1 MLGANS
7 KAPSTTPRE
16 DSSLPPNKNPREIF
30 MKRRVFALAAALVLA
45 GVAAATGLTATAQQ
59 GTAQQMKAT
68 RAAWFKHQPW
78 QSGLPEVKKT
88 GSGLEYV
95 VIASGPASG
104 ASPKVNQA
112 AQIWY
117 EGRLNSGG
125 RAFDSSFQ
133 RGAPDVYPVAELV
146 PGFSEALMAMKPG
159 DRWLVY
165 IPSALA
171 YGDRGVPGMIG
182 PGENLLF
189 EILLVSAAG

>member
-1 MLGANS
+1 
-7 KAPSTTPRE
+7 
-16 DSSLPPNKNPREIF
+16 
-30 MKRRVFALAAALVLA
+30 MKRRLLALAAVLVLA
-45 GVAAATGLTATAQQ
+45 GGSPAAFSQPTGTQP
-59 GTAQQMKAT
+59 GTAQEMKAT
-68 RAAWFKHQPW
+68 RSAWFKHQPW
-78 QSGLPEVKKT
+78 QTSLPEVKKT

-95 VIASGPASG
+95 VIASGPATG
-104 ASPKVNQA
+104 ASPKINQA

-117 EGRLNSGG
+117 EGRPNSGG

-133 RGAPDVYPVAELV
+133 RGAPDVYPVADLV

-165 IPSALA
+165 IPSTLG
-171 YGDRGVPGMIG
+171 YGDRGYPGLIG

>member
-1 MLGANS
+1 
-7 KAPSTTPRE
+7 
-16 DSSLPPNKNPREIF
+16 
-30 MKRRVFALAAALVLA
+30 MKRRVLALATALVLA
-45 GVAAATGLTATAQQ
+45 GGGAVAGLTAVAQT
-59 GTAQQMKAT
+59 GTAQEMKAT
-68 RAAWFKHQPW
+68 RSAWFKHQPW
-78 QSGLPEVKKT
+78 QTNLPEVTKT

-104 ASPKVNQA
+104 VSPKIGQA
-112 AQIWY
+112 AKMWY

-133 RGAPDVYPVAELV
+133 RGAPDVYGVAELI

-165 IPSALA
+165 IPSTLG
-171 YGDRGVPGMIG
+171 YGDRGYPGMIG

-189 EILLVSAAG
+189 EIMLLSAAG

>member
-1 MLGANS
+1 
-7 KAPSTTPRE
+7 
-16 DSSLPPNKNPREIF
+16 
-30 MKRRVFALAAALVLA
+30 MKRRVLALAAALVLA
-45 GVAAATGLTATAQQ
+45 GSGAVAGLTASAQQ
-59 GTAQQMKAT
+59 GGAEQAMKAT

-78 QSGLPEVKKT
+78 QTNLPDVKRT

-104 ASPKVNQA
+104 ASPKIGQA
-112 AQIWY
+112 VQMWY

-133 RGAPDVYPVAELV
+133 RGAPDVYAVAEMI
-146 PGFSEALMAMKPG
+146 PGFAEALMAMKPG

-165 IPSALA
+165 IPTTLG
-171 YGDRGVPGMIG
+171 YGDRGYPGLVA
-182 PGENLLF
+182 PGENLMF

>member
-1 MLGANS
+1 
-7 KAPSTTPRE
+7 
-16 DSSLPPNKNPREIF
+16 
-30 MKRRVFALAAALVLA
+30 MKRRLLALAAVLVLA
-45 GVAAATGLTATAQQ
+45 GGSAVAGLTASAQPAGAQ
-59 GTAQQMKAT
+59 PGTAQEMKAT
-68 RAAWFKHQPW
+68 RSVWFKHQPW
-78 QSGLPEVKKT
+78 QTNLPEVKKT

-95 VIASGPASG
+95 VIASGAASG
-104 ASPKVNQA
+104 ASPKINQA

-133 RGAPDVYPVAELV
+133 RGAADVYPVADLV

-165 IPSALA
+165 IPSTLG
-171 YGDRGVPGMIG
+171 YGDRGYPGLIG

-189 EILLVSAAG
+189 EIMLVSAAG